1 MIIDIDNI
9 EPTERPLLFGDS
21 LVAYMP
27 ESFDYINQG
36 IAGLTAYA
44 LQYILEERVVLHNPT
59 KAALHIG
66 ANDLR
71 FTVMSSPQEIAETV
85 KLIFE
90 QLMIDLPD
98 TKFYLISTL
107 PCVDEFDNSLGLSRA
122 TKMNALH
129 DELNEEY
136 KKHLEGMGIEHIN
149 LNQYLRNE
157 DGSVKKEYYKDNL
170 HIVDEAY
177 DYLFKCYT
185 EDKEK

>member
-44 LQYILEERVVLHNPT
+44 LQYLLEERVVMHNPT

-85 KLIFE
+85 RLIFLE
-90 QLMIDLPD
+90 LMRDLPD

-107 PCVDEFDNSLGLSRA
+107 PCVDEFHNSMGLPHGTVLNEA
-122 TKMNALH
+122 H
-129 DELNEEY
+129 DELNQEY
-136 KKHLEGMGIEHIN
+136 KKQLDGMGIEHIN

-170 HIVDEAY
+170 HIVDEGY